1 MKLIFLLIINLV
13 NGFIYPYQY
22 NNLYESKFLS
32 NHYCIPL
39 NLINNTLI
47 NELQFDLYSSDN
59 IILMPTYKGV
69 KYLNLHP
76 NRHIIYQGF
85 NRKYSEYVKYELNII
100 NNYDNIDNKK
110 YNFWLFLMYLKNNL
124 NKRYDEIPW

>member
-1 MKLIFLLIINLV
+1 
-13 NGFIYPYQY
+13 
-22 NNLYESKFLS
+22 
-32 NHYCIPL
+32 
-39 NLINNTLI
+39 
-47 NELQFDLYSSDN
+47 
-59 IILMPTYKGV
+59 MPTYKGV

>member
-22 NNLYESKFLS
+22 NNLYKSKYLS